1 MFWRR
6 RPHPTVAALEQA
18 QSSFLLAIES
28 LAASNAETLRSVH
41 QMVEHQAD
49 ANRAQSEAFNTFLQ
63 SFQVASS
70 PVARTMRDEDEHRA
84 ELERKGFP
92 VHGSP
97 EAQLQWVL
105 KESGGELD
113 VDDLLRFSS
122 I

>member
-1 MFWRR
+1 M
-6 RPHPTVAALEQA
+6 AALEQA

-113 VDDLLRFSS
+113 VDDLLRASS
-122 I
+122 L